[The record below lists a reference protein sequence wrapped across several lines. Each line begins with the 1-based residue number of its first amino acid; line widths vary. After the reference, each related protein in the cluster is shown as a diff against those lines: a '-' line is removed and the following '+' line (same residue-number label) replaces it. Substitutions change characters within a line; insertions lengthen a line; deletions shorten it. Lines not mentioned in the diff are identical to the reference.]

1 MNEALAMSQ
10 LSQFPPWH
18 LQGEAFILNYW
29 ISPQFIRQHK
39 TFRIAPSP
47 IGRVV
52 QVMLVRYHQ
61 SPVGPYD
68 ELLLLDQPLLSKRRL
83 SSIPKIYVS
92 TQISVEHGQQL
103 WGIPKEFAQFDWH
116 MQNETTQCQL
126 STQNQTLRLTL
137 TQCKKARPFYINSHH
152 IPRSMLKIQQAW
164 QGQRY
169 EFSPQFRA
177 KLMKLKNLN
186 GKTIP
191 PFFQTLAKPKLYKV
205 FMSRA
210 FSSFFQKPKSALNKK
225 AMFHVK
231 HSFENSCFVILHS
244 YPKIF

>member
-1 MNEALAMSQ
+1 MNEALTLSQ
-10 LSQFPPWH
+10 LNQFPPWH

-29 ISPQFIRQHK
+29 ISPQFIRQYK
-39 TFRIAPSP
+39 AFRIAPSP

-68 ELLLLDQPLLSKRRL
+68 ELLLLDHPLLSKRRL

-116 MQNETTQCQL
+116 TQHETTQCQV
-126 STQNQTLRLTL
+126 STQDQTLCLTL

-177 KLMKLKNLN
+177 KLMKLKKFEWQNHTTLFPDF
-186 GKTIP
+186 GQAKAQQSFYVP
-191 PFFQTLAKPKLYKV
+191 SFQLVFPEAKIRSK
-205 FMSRA
+205 
-210 FSSFFQKPKSALNKK
+210 
-225 AMFHVK
+225 
-231 HSFENSCFVILHS
+231 
-244 YPKIF
+244 